1 MQIVG
6 DRHYKAATGEDITF
20 SVGQT
25 TQVGTVTVAAS
36 SGGGNTLP
44 LRVKGGGHQ
53 TLAITAGFT
62 GSGGG
67 SAIIDV
73 VGSQGGSDASRIRQV
88 TSFPFRDAIFTID

>member
-1 MQIVG
+1 MQILG
-6 DRHYKAATGEDITF
+6 DRHYKAATSEDVTF

-44 LRVKGGGHQ
+44 LKLKGGSHQ
-53 TLAITAGFT
+53 TVAVTAGFT
-62 GSGGG
+62 GSDGGT
-67 SAIIDV
+67 AIINV
-73 VGSQGGSDASRIRQV
+73 VSSQGGSDVSRIRQI